1 MHRVVQPAARHR
13 RGLTGCPAAQVT
25 AGSLLAVADLPDDL
39 RERLAGVEGW
49 LSDEEAVTLY
59 RLAKACTGAGVIV
72 EIGSFKGRSTISL
85 GLGSKAGAGTRIY
98 AIDPHRGPS
107 YDDFLAN
114 TRRAGID
121 GLVTQVRLPS
131 QEALAAIGEER
142 IELLFIDGSHKY
154 DLVLQ
159 DFALFVPRVV
169 EGGWVLMHDTTSPFP
184 GSKRVAGQLMYRSR
198 EFAGVR
204 FVPSSMTVGRKVTQ
218 NTAADRLRNH
228 AALVVK
234 SAAELAIPIRTRIP
248 APLNRAG
255 RRLITWVQ

>member
-1 MHRVVQPAARHR
+1 MSAPN
-13 RGLTGCPAAQVT
+13 
-25 AGSLLAVADLPDDL
+25 LPDDL
-39 RERLAGVEGW
+39 RESLAGVQGW
-49 LSDEEAVTLY
+49 LADEEAATLY
-59 RLAKACTGAGVIV
+59 RLARGLSGRGVIV

-85 GLGSKAGAGTRIY
+85 GLGSKAGQGSHIF

-114 TRRAGID
+114 IRRAGID

-131 QEALAAIGEER
+131 QEALAAIGDEP

-154 DLVLQ
+154 ELVLQ

-198 EFAGVR
+198 EFTDVR
-204 FVPSSMTVGRKVTQ
+204 FVPSSMTVGRKVAQ
-218 NTAADRLRNH
+218 NTAADRVRNH
-228 AALVVK
+228 SALAVK
-234 SAAELAIPIRTRIP
+234 SLAELAIPVRTRIP
-248 APLNRAG
+248 GPVNRAG